1 MNVGIYINTKKH
13 NFIEP
18 FKTFYNALSE
28 RGANLC
34 VASSTDY
41 KFEFTETVSVDTL
54 CKISD
59 IVITLGG
66 DGTVLQAVPFIVK
79 YDKAIMGINF
89 GHLGFL
95 TEFNKDSDY
104 ATIADMIV
112 NKKFFSEERTVLG
125 INYNGETVY
134 ALNEAVLG
142 RGDSSKL
149 VAVDVNIGD
158 EHFDTYHADGVIV
171 ATATGSTAY
180 SLASGGPIMAPD
192 VDALIVN
199 GICPHSLHHRAL
211 VISGNEGIK
220 LSNKSA
226 KAYLTADGNTIA
238 VLDKNSTVT
247 IKKAERT
254 IRFLRFNTASF
265 YDRINSKLNRRG

>member
-1 MNVGIYINTKKH
+1 MNVGIYINTKKQ

-18 FKTFYNALSE
+18 FKIFYNALAE
-28 RGANLC
+28 RGVKLC
-34 VASSTDY
+34 VAASTDY
-41 KFEFTETVSVDTL
+41 KFDFTETVSVDTL
-54 CKISD
+54 CKVSD

-66 DGTVLQAVPFIVK
+66 DGTVLQTVPYIFK

-104 ATIADMIV
+104 GAIAEMIV
-112 NKKFFSEERTVLG
+112 NKKFFSEERTVLE
-125 INYNGETVY
+125 INYNGSTVY

-149 VAVDVNIGD
+149 VAVDVSIGD
-158 EHFDTYHADGVIV
+158 EHFDTYHADGVLI

-180 SLASGGPIMAPD
+180 SLASGGPVMAPD

-211 VISGNEGIK
+211 VISGSEEIK
-220 LSNKSA
+220 LTNKSA
-226 KAYLTADGNTIA
+226 KAHLTADGNTIA
-238 VLDKNSTVT
+238 VLDKNSAVT
-247 IKKAERT
+247 IKKADRT
-254 IRFLRFNTASF
+254 IRFLRFNTVSF
-265 YDRINSKLNRRG
+265 FDRINSKLNRRG